1 MGREFIGGKG
11 FTLIELLVAILI
23 IMILAG
29 YSIFA
34 FKDSIEDASNAKA
47 KATLELINSAI
58 ERFKIE
64 YPNQGLPAGAFTNDY
79 NVTTCVKTDDV
90 RKRLIGCRYLQKI
103 DFNSDKTEYN
113 FFIGSGCGG
122 DGYAYMTP
130 KSTKGKYGGNYC
142 AGINM
147 QRGGKAI
154 DGTI

>member
-34 FKDSIEDASNAKA
+34 YMDSVADASNAKA

-64 YPNQGLPAGAFTNDY
+64 YPNQVLPAGAFTNDH
-79 NVTTCVKTDDV
+79 NATTCIKTDDV
-90 RKRLIGCRYLQKI
+90 RKRLIGCRYLQKT
-103 DFNSDKTEYN
+103 DFYGADYN
-113 FFIGSGCGG
+113 FIIGSGCGG

-130 KSTKGKYGGNYC
+130 KSTEGKYGGNYC